1 MRIPLR
7 LKALGALLA
16 VAILLTHPIRL
27 DNEQRTLERQA
38 VASRGDVDRNTQT
51 TESLPFHYET
61 YEVTAYTADYEST
74 RKQPSDPLYGIT
86 ASGEVVKEGHTI
98 AAPRNIPFGTK
109 IYIPYFDTIFTVED
123 RGGAIRGNRLDVYM
137 ASRDEARAF
146 GRRSLDVLI
155 LD

>member
-1 MRIPLR
+1 MHRI
-7 LKALGALLA
+7 LGVLSITVALLTAYPA
-16 VAILLTHPIRL
+16 VTCVTNIYQQEDQKATI
-27 DNEQRTLERQA
+27 
-38 VASRGDVDRNTQT
+38 
-51 TESLPFHYET
+51 
-61 YEVTAYTADYEST
+61 YEVYEITAYTADYEST
-74 RKQPSDPLYGIT
+74 RRQPSDPLYGIT
-86 ASGEVVKEGHTI
+86 ASGAVVKEGHTI
-98 AAPRNIPFGTK
+98 AAPRDIPFGTK